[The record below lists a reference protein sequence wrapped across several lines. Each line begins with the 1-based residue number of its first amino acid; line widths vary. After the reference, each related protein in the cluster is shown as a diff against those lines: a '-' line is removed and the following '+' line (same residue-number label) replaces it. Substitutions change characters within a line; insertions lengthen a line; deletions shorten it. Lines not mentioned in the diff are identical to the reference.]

1 MRPRGWPFWLFVA
14 LLVLLHFF
22 LHLGLGL
29 GASAPDLLTVTVLL
43 AARRLSVT
51 PAAALGAGLGLLQDA
66 LSLGAFGA
74 EVVTQALL
82 GFAGAYSRNFFVG
95 ESAAFVGVYL
105 FAGKWLQDVIFWL
118 LARPGS
124 GTEVLSRLFVQAP
137 LAAAYAAASGTA
149 LLFLYRAAVGE
160 R

>member
-14 LLVLLHFF
+14 LLVVLHFF

-43 AARRLSVT
+43 AARRLPT
-51 PAAALGAGLGLLQDA
+51 AGAAALGVGLGLLQDA

-74 EVVTQALL
+74 EAVTEAVL

-95 ESAAFVGVYL
+95 ESAAFVAVYL
-105 FAGKWLQDVIFWL
+105 FLGKWLHDVIFWL
-118 LARPGS
+118 VARPGS
-124 GTEVLSRLFVQAP
+124 AAEVLSRLLVQAP
-137 LAAAYAAASGTA
+137 IAALYAAVCGVIA
-149 LLFLYRAAVGE
+149 LFLYRAVVGE